1 MTEAIATPVK
11 KRRFKIVDG
20 KIVSANAASPQ
31 KKVESPPPASK
42 IKKPNPRVQLSHK
55 ILEQLSQAYPQ
66 SFDMK
71 VRKPLMVGVKEALVE
86 WASEQSIDM
95 KDLGFET
102 VSLNL

>member
-20 KIVSANAASPQ
+20 KIVSANTASPQ
-31 KKVESPPPASK
+31 KKVESPPSVNK
-42 IKKPNPRVQLSHK
+42 EKKRNSRVQLSHK

-71 VRKPLMVGVKEALVE
+71 VRMPLMIGVK
-86 WASEQSIDM
+86 
-95 KDLGFET
+95 
-102 VSLNL
+102 